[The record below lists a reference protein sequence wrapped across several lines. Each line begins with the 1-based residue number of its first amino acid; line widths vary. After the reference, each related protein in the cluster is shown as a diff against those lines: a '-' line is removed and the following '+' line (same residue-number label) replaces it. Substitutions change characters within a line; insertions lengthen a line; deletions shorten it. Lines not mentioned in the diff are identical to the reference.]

1 MCEHKST
8 LDAFC
13 VPQDAAKLMSLDS
26 LELEGARLS
35 VTPLSDS
42 YDGLDR
48 DSCRPR
54 TIKVEGICKDTPIEI
69 VELFFENRRSSG
81 GGDIELIEYDG
92 GNIAFIIF
100 KDADSE

>member
-42 YDGLDR
+42 HDGLDR